1 MKVIIRQTPKG
12 LEAYVPKKD
21 LEEMIVE
28 TETPDLWG
36 GWARLSNGWVFE
48 MPSFDE
54 APRLPITVD
63 ARRLAISE
71 ED

>member
-1 MKVIIRQTPKG
+1 MKVMIRETGKG

-28 TETPDLWG
+28 SEKPGLWG

-48 MPSFDE
+48 MPEFD
-54 APRLPITVD
+54 LPPSLPVTVD
-63 ARRLAISE
+63 ARRIATGE